1 MTPRVMPEVHEAR
14 FASYIE
20 LIVYFERRKTMT
32 NAEHD
37 LLTKAVNEFAEL
49 DHDVEDIDEA
59 LEYLNYDE
67 ILSAFVAYW
76 VTTYGTIHY
85 KAIKYFIEEFYHL
98 TPKTNDDLNIY

>member
-1 MTPRVMPEVHEAR
+1 
-14 FASYIE
+14 
-20 LIVYFERRKTMT
+20 MT

-59 LEYLNYDE
+59 LDYLNYDE

-98 TPKTNDDLNIY
+98 TPKTNDELNIY